1 MKNLGIHPLAVS
13 LDARK
18 TLPKGCESIVTIQE
32 LYMTSPENK
41 KGQLQKNYRTVFQH
55 LPLPL
60 FFFRGNVRKKN
71 IFPQKLVK
79 NGALHRVGSLKNS
92 MSWNCISK
100 LSMAI
105 EGTPPRMAYLRD
117 NGGSIVPEKRPAI
130 SWGFTWP
137 WEGGWAPLD
146 CHGMLGISPNIS
158 RKARPSASCA
168 MPRKP
173 TVFRTWSWRGLKF
186 NTGASPPQ

>member
-1 MKNLGIHPLAVS
+1 MRVNRHHPRIIYDFPGKQKRPASKKLQ
-13 LDARK
+13 DR
-18 TLPKGCESIVTIQE
+18 LP
-32 LYMTSPENK
+32 TSSVA
-41 KGQLQKNYRTVFQH
+41 TVFFPWKCQEKKHISPKAGEKWCFTQGRLLEKLHVLKLH
-55 LPLPL
+55 LQIIH
-60 FFFRGNVRKKN
+60 GNRRD
-71 IFPQKLVK
+71 P
-79 NGALHRVGSLKNS
+79 
-92 MSWNCISK
+92 
-100 LSMAI
+100 
-105 EGTPPRMAYLRD
+105 PPRMAYLRD